1 MIFKNEKVYD
11 TLKWLALVCLPALA
25 VYCGTILPLP
35 IFKLDTELIRSI
47 IVIIDATGLLIG
59 ALIGIS
65 GARYKALLNKEESE
79 QILDESEPVE
89 LDETNSAEDY
99 SETDEA

>member
-11 TLKWLALVCLPALA
+11 VLKWLALVCLPALNVFFLTIAEAWQFDINVKAISVTICA
-25 VYCGTILPLP
+25 VST
-35 IFKLDTELIRSI
+35 
-47 IVIIDATGLLIG
+47 LIG

-65 GARYKALLNKEESE
+65 GARYQALLNTGDSE

-99 SETDEA
+99 EESERC

>member
-11 TLKWLALVCLPALA
+11 VLKWLALVCLPALNVFFLTIAEAWQFNINVKAISVTICA
-25 VYCGTILPLP
+25 VST
-35 IFKLDTELIRSI
+35 
-47 IVIIDATGLLIG
+47 LIG

-65 GARYKALLNKEESE
+65 GARYQALLNTEISE
-79 QILDESEPVE
+79 DELDESKPVE

-99 SETDEA
+99 SETDEV

>member
-11 TLKWLALVCLPALA
+11 VLKWLALVCLPALNVFFLTIAEAWQFNINVKAISVTICA
-25 VYCGTILPLP
+25 VST
-35 IFKLDTELIRSI
+35 
-47 IVIIDATGLLIG
+47 LIG

-65 GARYKALLNKEESE
+65 GARYQALLNTEESE

-89 LDETNSAEDY
+89 LDEINTAEDY
-99 SETDEA
+99 ENTDEV

>member
-11 TLKWLALVCLPALA
+11 TLKWLALVCLPALNVFFLTIAEAWQFDINVKAISVTICA
-25 VYCGTILPLP
+25 VST
-35 IFKLDTELIRSI
+35 
-47 IVIIDATGLLIG
+47 LIG

-65 GARYKALLNKEESE
+65 GARYQALLNKRDSE

-99 SETDEA
+99 EES